1 MDEVEA
7 NMMMTTNTNQ
17 MTAEDAAMAASHTQQ
32 PELSPTR
39 VARADPDQSASAE
52 KPRKLRRACPIDEDS
67 DDDAAMAATDSGIL
81 PNIADTAVDEE
92 TRHLL
97 LHSRKARLQQS
108 AMQRMMAD
116 AGVAALPT
124 LMPPGQSM
132 LGTAA
137 DALAAAIHARPGE
150 VAVRSSPP
158 RGHIR
163 MAPHLQPAAEAGAW
177 QVWEKR
183 GSTSA
188 STSTNT
194 SAPPSP
200 QRAEA
205 PGGAGI
211 ATANRLEAI
220 SEEPRVTPFSSQEL
234 RGTWAK
240 FERTMGD
247 HGMSDAALVEHAMK
261 SMSFRERVLATA
273 FRNLCEHAL
282 LLQPAPSLSYRRSRK
297 RERKLM
303 RTPESAADEEWR
315 TLSEEEARR
324 ALERAL
330 QRIVH

>member
-1 MDEVEA
+1 
-7 NMMMTTNTNQ
+7 
-17 MTAEDAAMAASHTQQ
+17 
-32 PELSPTR
+32 
-39 VARADPDQSASAE
+39 
-52 KPRKLRRACPIDEDS
+52 
-67 DDDAAMAATDSGIL
+67 MAATDSGIL

-220 SEEPRVTPFSSQEL
+220 SEEPRVSRVVSRGGMGGRRWTVVIALLTAMTDTAFRGTIASHEWHDQPELTHCQVTPFSSQEL